1 VLPDD
6 ATPTLIE
13 DVYRRGLSVLGSQ
26 IPYRWIAKASV
37 QKLASITPDPDLWNH
52 RMQSFFG
59 RDVLSATD
67 VINRAEMMARHLGAI
82 SHAGIRHGREGFERP
97 LTFVEVGTGWHPV
110 VPILLFLLGA
120 DSVVS
125 VDHVDHSSDEKLIE
139 TIELIGRC
147 LADGS
152 LPAVL
157 PAMSDDRLEAFE
169 ELRQSAGRRAAS
181 EVMATL
187 RLESKV
193 SDIRELHIDR
203 PIDVVVS
210 NHVFEHIPADMLP
223 PILTACWELC
233 APSGVMSHTIDLID
247 HGHYVDP
254 RLSQFNYLRFSPR
267 QWKLV
272 GNDIQHENR
281 LRRPDYYAA
290 YSAAGV
296 PIDWEDHLRADF
308 EHLARVP
315 LAREYWDMDPNELLI
330 HFVHFM
336 SCSR

>member
-1 VLPDD
+1 MV
-6 ATPTLIE
+6 
-13 DVYRRGLSVLGSQ
+13 GSQ

-52 RMQSFFG
+52 RVQSLFG
-59 RDVLSATD
+59 RDALPAAD
-67 VINRAEMMARHLGAI
+67 VINRAEMVARHLAAI
-82 SHAGIRHGREGFERP
+82 SHAGVHHGPAGFERP
-97 LTFVEVGTGWHPV
+97 LTFLEVGTGWHPV

-120 DSVVS
+120 DSVIS
-125 VDHVDHSSDEKLIE
+125 VDHVDHSSDEKLLE

-152 LPAVL
+152 LRTAVPTL
-157 PAMSDDRLEAFE
+157 SDDRLGEFEA
-169 ELRQSAGRRAAS
+169 LRLSAGHRPAS
-181 EVMATL
+181 DVMEAL
-187 RLESKV
+187 RFERKV
-193 SDIRELHIDR
+193 SDVRELRIDR
-203 PIDVVVS
+203 PIDVIVS

-223 PILTACWELC
+223 SILSACWELC
-233 APSGVMSHTIDLID
+233 APAGVMSHTIDLID
-247 HGHYVDP
+247 HGHYVDS

-290 YSAAGV
+290 YAAAGV
-296 PIDWEDHLRADF
+296 PIDWEDHLIADF
-308 EHLARVP
+308 EHLARIP

-330 HFVHFM
+330 HFVHFL
-336 SCSR
+336 SCSH

>member
-1 VLPDD
+1 MV
-6 ATPTLIE
+6 
-13 DVYRRGLSVLGSQ
+13 GSQ

-52 RMQSFFG
+52 RVQSLFG
-59 RDVLSATD
+59 RDVLPATD
-67 VINRAEMMARHLGAI
+67 VINRAEMLARHLGAI
-82 SHAGIRHGREGFERP
+82 SHAGIRHGDGGFERP
-97 LTFVEVGTGWHPV
+97 LTFLEVGTGWHPV

-125 VDHVDHSSDEKLIE
+125 VDHVDHSSDEKLLE
-139 TIELIGRC
+139 TIDVIGRC
-147 LADGS
+147 LADRTLRAALPS
-152 LPAVL
+152 LL
-157 PAMSDDRLEAFE
+157 DDRLEKFE
-169 ELRQSAGRRAAS
+169 ELRQSAGRRSAS
-181 EVMATL
+181 DVMAAL
-187 RLESKV
+187 RLERKV
-193 SDIRELHIDR
+193 SDVRELHIDR
-203 PIDVVVS
+203 PIDVILS
-210 NHVFEHIPADMLP
+210 NHVLEHIPAGMLP
-223 PILTACWELC
+223 SILSACWELC
-233 APSGVMSHTIDLID
+233 APAGVMSHTIDLID
-247 HGHYVDP
+247 HGHYVDS

-290 YSAAGV
+290 YAAAGV